1 MSALSPSGRGLAI
14 VQAMR
19 RAVASLILLGALAT
33 APGAC
38 AGEAQC
44 WYENGA
50 LVVPAALGD
59 IAGDF
64 ILDVSAP
71 RSALHNTIAEGAG
84 NEGDQVVGTLRI
96 AGERL
101 SGLTVAV
108 EDLDARSVGF
118 DTTINGVIGADVLQ
132 RFVVEIEF
140 DPCRVMFHRR
150 APRRRA
156 GAVRLKVSR
165 VADVPAV
172 EATAFDGVRTRRGLF
187 AIDTASAGVRMNPE
201 ETSFSRPLPEGVD
214 PTLRHRPPARL
225 AALSFAGRVFPRTPA
240 GLLETPTPGLTGAIG
255 DVVWSHYR
263 MRLNL
268 KAGWLELEAVAPDP

>member
-1 MSALSPSGRGLAI
+1 MAI

-19 RAVASLILLGALAT
+19 RAIASLILLSALAT
-33 APGAC
+33 APSARAGA
-38 AGEAQC
+38 AQC

-71 RSALHNTIAEGAG
+71 RSALHNTIAQGAG
-84 NEGDQVVGTLRI
+84 IEGDAFEADLRI

-101 SGLTVAV
+101 KSFTMAV

-132 RFVVEIEF
+132 RFVVEIDF
-140 DPCRVMFHRR
+140 DPCRVAFHRR
-150 APRRRA
+150 APDRRA
-156 GAVRLKVSR
+156 GAGRLRVSR
-165 VADVPAV
+165 AAGVPVV
-172 EATAFDGVRTRRGLF
+172 EATAFDGVRARRGLF
-187 AIDTASAGVRMNPE
+187 AIDTASAGVRLDPE
-201 ETSFSRPLPEGVD
+201 ETSFSRPLPLGVD

-225 AALSFAGRVFPRTPA
+225 AALSLAGRVFPRTPA
-240 GLLETPTPGLTGAIG
+240 GLLETPAPGLTGAIG
-255 DVVWSHYR
+255 DAVWSHYR

-268 KAGWLELEAVAPDP
+268 KAGWLELEPVR